1 MRLKD
6 LLVGF
11 EWKNMSGRDFIDT
24 DILGITADSRQVEPG
39 FLFAALSGAQVDGA
53 NFIPDAIAAGAIALL
68 VPLEIYKDGL
78 ADSIDAAISLVPDS
92 NPRRRYAKIVG
103 RFYQPQPNHV
113 AAVTGTNGKSSVAE
127 FTRQLWQACG
137 QLAASFG
144 TLGLVAPDRI
154 ESGNLTTPD
163 PADLHKALSELAA
176 NGVNHVAVEASSHGL
191 NQFRLDGVAVNIAA
205 FTNLSRDH
213 LDYHESI
220 DKYYQAKL
228 RLFTEVLDNGGVA
241 VINADDAKSEALVDE
256 LEKRRIKTIS
266 YGLKANDIVLKKIEP
281 LPDGQCLSLNVLGKD
296 AKLNLPLI
304 GGFQSMNALC
314 ALGIVLADGADQT
327 QAIAALENLAG
338 VRGRLELAAHH
349 TIGAGIYV
357 DYAHTPDALAHVLT
371 ALRPHTSKKL
381 KVVFGCGGDRDQ
393 GKRPEMGEIAARLAD
408 EAIVTDDNP
417 RTEAAAPIRSQIMA
431 ACPEAL
437 EIGDRKKA
445 IFAAVKGLSEGDL
458 LVIAGKG
465 HEQGQI
471 IGDDVLP
478 FDDVE
483 IARQAVE
490 GGGA

>member
-1 MRLKD
+1 
-6 LLVGF
+6 
-11 EWKNMSGRDFIDT
+11 
-24 DILGITADSRQVEPG
+24 
-39 FLFAALSGAQVDGA
+39 
-53 NFIPDAIAAGAIALL
+53 
-68 VPLEIYKDGL
+68 
-78 ADSIDAAISLVPDS
+78 
-92 NPRRRYAKIVG
+92 
-103 RFYQPQPNHV
+103 
-113 AAVTGTNGKSSVAE
+113 
-127 FTRQLWQACG
+127 
-137 QLAASFG
+137 
-144 TLGLVAPDRI
+144 
-154 ESGNLTTPD
+154 
-163 PADLHKALSELAA
+163 
-176 NGVNHVAVEASSHGL
+176 
-191 NQFRLDGVAVNIAA
+191 
-205 FTNLSRDH
+205 
-213 LDYHESI
+213 
-220 DKYYQAKL
+220 
-228 RLFTEVLDNGGVA
+228 
-241 VINADDAKSEALVDE
+241 
-256 LEKRRIKTIS
+256 
-266 YGLKANDIVLKKIEP
+266 

>member
-1 MRLKD
+1 
-6 LLVGF
+6 
-11 EWKNMSGRDFIDT
+11 
-24 DILGITADSRQVEPG
+24 
-39 FLFAALSGAQVDGA
+39 
-53 NFIPDAIAAGAIALL
+53 
-68 VPLEIYKDGL
+68 
-78 ADSIDAAISLVPDS
+78 
-92 NPRRRYAKIVG
+92 
-103 RFYQPQPNHV
+103 
-113 AAVTGTNGKSSVAE
+113 
-127 FTRQLWQACG
+127 
-137 QLAASFG
+137 
-144 TLGLVAPDRI
+144 
-154 ESGNLTTPD
+154 
-163 PADLHKALSELAA
+163 
-176 NGVNHVAVEASSHGL
+176 
-191 NQFRLDGVAVNIAA
+191 
-205 FTNLSRDH
+205 
-213 LDYHESI
+213 
-220 DKYYQAKL
+220 
-228 RLFTEVLDNGGVA
+228 
-241 VINADDAKSEALVDE
+241 
-256 LEKRRIKTIS
+256 
-266 YGLKANDIVLKKIEP
+266 
-281 LPDGQCLSLNVLGKD
+281 
-296 AKLNLPLI
+296 
-304 GGFQSMNALC
+304 MNALC
-314 ALGIVLADGADQT
+314 ALGIVLADGTDQT

-371 ALRPHTSKKL
+371 ALRSHTSKKL

-431 ACPEAL
+431 ACPGAL